1 VSDPNPFFRTA
12 FEECSSNTSPLVGVE
27 LTVSEV
33 SLQTTSEIPE
43 GDLAVLPVVVEAGS
57 PLTLTLSLPLQEIA
71 PLGRRMLGAE
81 DPDKKKEELT
91 PEVLDAIGELL
102 NLMSGGIDKALRTHL
117 RPDVGGRPDR
127 WWRTDEPDDE
137 KFEEGEFLI
146 GQTTLSQPEGTP
158 VHLCLRVPATLFEDA
173 EREDADPKS
182 LGRVLLL
189 GLGEETGELFQ
200 KTLTD
205 AGVEF
210 DGIDPEDPNLLE
222 LVSNA
227 GLVVLNEESGL
238 ELCRR
243 FRTSNKTWQVPTV
256 VCVKEPSRERVLEA
270 LDCGASHVLRV
281 PCEGIDLLRVLQCAR
296 RANQEMEESFNPEG

>member
-12 FEECSSNTSPLVGVE
+12 FEECSSNTSPVVSVG
-27 LTVSEV
+27 LTVGEV
-33 SLQTTSEIPE
+33 SLQTSSEIAE

-71 PLGRRMLGAE
+71 TLGRKMLGAE
-81 DPDKKKEELT
+81 DPDKKEEELS

-117 RPDVGGRPDR
+117 RSDLGGRPGR
-127 WWRTDEPDDE
+127 WWRTDQPDDQ
-137 KFEEGEFLI
+137 KFEEGEFVI

-158 VHLCLRVPATLFEDA
+158 VHLCLRVPAALFEEA
-173 EREDADPKS
+173 ESEDADPKI

-189 GLGEETGELFQ
+189 GLGEETGGLFQ

-205 AGVEF
+205 ASVEF
-210 DGIDPEDPNLLE
+210 DGIDPENPDLLE
-222 LVSNA
+222 LASKA
-227 GLVVLNEESGL
+227 GLVVFDEESGL
-238 ELCRR
+238 EVCRR
-243 FRTSNKTWQVPTV
+243 FRTANETWQIATV

-270 LDCGASHVLRV
+270 LDWGASHVLRV
-281 PCEGIDLLRVLQCAR
+281 PCEEIDLLRVLQCAR
-296 RANQEMEESFNPEG
+296 RTQQQMSEPFDPEP